1 MTSIL
6 LNDAYVL
13 CLGQADRVFPRGYVL
28 IEDDRIADVGD
39 MAALPNRSYDER
51 IDASGKLV
59 MPGLV
64 NAHTHTPM
72 TLFRGLA
79 EGVSLF
85 TLDGWYNTIRTLELV
100 MTPDM
105 VPAAVAVACAEMI
118 RTGTTT
124 FADQYFFMDQVI
136 PTVRQSGLRAALG
149 YGVVEL
155 GDPAARERELVKLE
169 GFLEEM
175 GGKGEGRVQGW
186 IGPHAFFVDNS
197 LELMERERILAEKYG
212 VGFHIHLSTTGE
224 EDEICERDFGMSAVQ
239 KMAALGMLDRPVI
252 AAHSVTIPAA
262 DWSTLARYPF
272 TAVTCPSASMR
283 AGADAAPI
291 VGMRSAGVNIALGT
305 DNVCNSNDYDLFG
318 EMRTLAKLASFREK
332 TPGALPAR
340 DVLAIATEG
349 GAKALGL
356 ADQIGDLTVGKQADL
371 ILLDRS
377 GIGWQPYSANDP
389 FTALVYS
396 IHGLQVTD
404 TMVAGRWLLR
414 DQAWT
419 TLDYPTAA
427 RELDGHAKRLLE
439 LRDQSRS

>member
-1 MTSIL
+1 MTTTL
-6 LNDAYVL
+6 FYDAYIL
-13 CLGQADRVFPRGYVL
+13 CLGESDRIFQRGYIT
-28 IEDDRIADVGD
+28 IENDRITDVGD
-39 MAALPNRSYDER
+39 MHTIPNHTFDHR
-51 IDASGKLV
+51 IDASGKLI

-100 MTPDM
+100 MTADM

-136 PTVRQSGLRAALG
+136 PTVTQSGLRAALG

-155 GDPAARERELVKLE
+155 GDPVARERELTKLE

-175 GGKGEGRVQGW
+175 GGQSEGRLQAW

-212 VGFHIHLSTTGE
+212 AGFHIHLSTTGE
-224 EDEICERDFGMSAVQ
+224 EDIFCNEHFGMSAAQ
-239 KMAALGMLDRPVI
+239 KMAALGMLDHPII
-252 AAHSVTIPAA
+252 AAHSVTIPEA

-283 AGADAAPI
+283 AGADAAPV
-291 VGMRSAGVNIALGT
+291 VGMRNAGINIALGT
-305 DNVCNSNDYDLFG
+305 DNVCNSNDYDLFT

-332 TPGALPAR
+332 QPGALPAR
-340 DVLAIATEG
+340 DVLAIATAG

-356 ADQIGDLTVGKQADL
+356 ADQIGDLTPGKQADL
-371 ILLDRS
+371 IMLDHI

-404 TMVAGRWLLR
+404 TMVAGRFLLR
-414 DQAWT
+414 DQNWT
-419 TLDYPTAA
+419 TLDYHAA
-427 RELDGHAKRLLE
+427 AYQLNSSAHHLLT
-439 LRDQSRS
+439 LSRSTKT

>member
-1 MTSIL
+1 MSSL
-6 LNDAYVL
+6 LLYDAYIL
-13 CLGQADRVFPRGYVL
+13 CLGQADRIFQRGYII
-28 IEDDRIADVGD
+28 IEDERIAEVGD
-39 MAALPNRSYDER
+39 MAALPDRSYDQR
-51 IDASGKLV
+51 IDASGKLI

-136 PTVRQSGLRAALG
+136 PTVIQSGLRAALG

-155 GDPAARERELVKLE
+155 GDPVARERELTRLE

-175 GGKGEGRVQGW
+175 GGQGEGRLQGW
-186 IGPHAFFVDNS
+186 VGPHAFFVDNS
-197 LELMERERILAEKYG
+197 IELMERERMLAEKYQT
-212 VGFHIHLSTTGE
+212 GFHIHLSTTGE
-224 EDEICERDFGMSAVQ
+224 EDIFCHEHFDSSAVQ
-239 KMAALGMLDRPVI
+239 KMAAMGMLDRPII
-252 AAHSVTIPAA
+252 AAHSVTIPAD
-262 DWSTLARYPF
+262 DWATLAGYPF

-283 AGADAAPI
+283 AGAEAAPV
-291 VGMRSAGVNIALGT
+291 VGMRAAGINIALGT

-332 TPGALPAR
+332 QPGALPAR
-340 DVLAIATEG
+340 DVLAIATAG

-356 ADQIGDLTVGKQADL
+356 SDQIGDLTAGKQADL
-371 ILLDRS
+371 IMLDRS

-414 DQAWT
+414 DQQWT

-427 RELDGHAKRLLE
+427 AQLDDHARRLLQ
-439 LRDQSRS
+439 LRP

>member
-1 MTSIL
+1 MTTTL
-6 LNDAYVL
+6 LHDAYIL
-13 CLGQADRVFPRGYVL
+13 CLGQADRIFQHGYLV
-28 IEDDRIADVGD
+28 IEDDRIAEVGD
-39 MAALPNRSYDER
+39 MAALPERSYDQR
-51 IDASGKLV
+51 IDASGKLI

-64 NAHTHTPM
+64 NSHTHTPM

-136 PTVRQSGLRAALG
+136 PTVAQSGLRAALG

-155 GDPAARERELVKLE
+155 GDPVARERELNKLE

-175 GGKGEGRVQGW
+175 GSQGEGRLQGW

-197 LELMERERILAEKYG
+197 LELMERERILAEKYQ

-224 EDEICERDFGMSAVQ
+224 EDLFCREHFGVSAAQ
-239 KMAALGMLDRPVI
+239 KMAALGMLDHRII
-252 AAHSVTIPAA
+252 AAHSVTIPSD
-262 DWSTLARYPF
+262 DWSTLAQYPF

-283 AGADAAPI
+283 AGADAAPV
-291 VGMRSAGVNIALGT
+291 VGMRAAGINIALGT
-305 DNVCNSNDYDLFG
+305 DNVCNSNDYDLFT

-332 TPGALPAR
+332 QPGALPAR
-340 DVLAIATEG
+340 DVLAIATAG

-356 ADQIGDLTVGKQADL
+356 EDQIGDLTAGKQADL
-371 ILLDRS
+371 IMLDRS
-377 GIGWQPYSANDP
+377 GIGWQPFSANDP

-414 DQAWT
+414 DQSWT
-419 TLDYPTAA
+419 TLDYPAAA
-427 RELDGHAKRLLE
+427 RELDAHARHLLT
-439 LRDQSRS
+439 LRPS

>member
-1 MTSIL
+1 MTTTL
-6 LNDAYVL
+6 LHDAYIL
-13 CLGQADRVFPRGYVL
+13 CLGQSDRIFQRGYLV
-28 IEDDRIADVGD
+28 IENNQITDVGD
-39 MAALPNRSYDER
+39 MSALPDHSYDHR
-51 IDASGKLV
+51 IDASGKLI

-64 NAHTHTPM
+64 NTHTHTPM

-100 MTPDM
+100 MTADM

-136 PTVRQSGLRAALG
+136 PTVIQSGLRAALG

-155 GDPAARERELVKLE
+155 GDPVARERELTQLE

-175 GGKGEGRVQGW
+175 GGKGEGRLQAW

-212 VGFHIHLSTTGE
+212 AGFHIHLSTTGE
-224 EDEICERDFGMSAVQ
+224 EDIFCREHFGITAAQ
-239 KMAALGMLDRPVI
+239 KMAALGMLDHPII
-252 AAHSVTIPAA
+252 AAHSVTIPAE

-283 AGADAAPI
+283 AGADAAPV
-291 VGMRSAGVNIALGT
+291 VGMRAAGINIALGT
-305 DNVCNSNDYDLFG
+305 DNVCNSNDYDLFT

-332 TPGALPAR
+332 QPGALPAR
-340 DVLAIATEG
+340 DVLAIATAG

-356 ADQIGDLTVGKQADL
+356 ADQIGDLTPGKQADL
-371 ILLDRS
+371 IMLDRT
-377 GIGWQPYSANDP
+377 GIGWQPFSANDP

-414 DQAWT
+414 DQQWT

-427 RELDGHAKRLLE
+427 AQLDQNAQHLLT
-439 LRDQSRS
+439 LRS

>member
-1 MTSIL
+1 MTTTL
-6 LNDAYVL
+6 LHDAYIL
-13 CLGQADRVFPRGYVL
+13 CLGQSDRIYQRGYLV
-28 IEDDRIADVGD
+28 IEDDRITDVGD
-39 MAALPNRSYDER
+39 MSALPNVTYDQR
-51 IDASGKLV
+51 IDASSKLI

-85 TLDGWYNTIRTLELV
+85 TLDGWYNTIRVLELV

-105 VPAAVAVACAEMI
+105 VPSAVAVACAEMI

-124 FADQYFFMDQVI
+124 FADQYFFMDQII
-136 PTVRQSGLRAALG
+136 PTVAQSGLRAALG

-155 GDPAARERELVKLE
+155 GDPAAREHELTKLE

-175 GGKGEGRVQGW
+175 GGQGEGRLKAW

-212 VGFHIHLSTTGE
+212 AGFHIHLSTTGE
-224 EDEICERDFGMSAVQ
+224 EDIFCQEHFGISAAQ
-239 KMAALGMLDRPVI
+239 KMAALGMLDHPII
-252 AAHSVTIPAA
+252 AAHSVTIPAD
-262 DWSTLARYPF
+262 DWPLLALHPF

-283 AGADAAPI
+283 AGADAAPV
-291 VGMRSAGVNIALGT
+291 VGMRGAGINIALGT
-305 DNVCNSNDYDLFG
+305 DNVCNSNDYDLFT

-332 TPGALPAR
+332 QPGALPAR
-340 DVLAIATEG
+340 DVLAIATAG

-356 ADQIGDLTVGKQADL
+356 ADQIGDLTIGKQADL
-371 ILLDRS
+371 IMLDRS
-377 GIGWQPYSANDP
+377 GIGWQPYAANDP

-414 DQAWT
+414 DQHWT
-419 TLDYPTAA
+419 TLDYPNAA
-427 RELDGHAKRLLE
+427 QKLDESAQRLLQ
-439 LRDQSRS
+439 LSANQ